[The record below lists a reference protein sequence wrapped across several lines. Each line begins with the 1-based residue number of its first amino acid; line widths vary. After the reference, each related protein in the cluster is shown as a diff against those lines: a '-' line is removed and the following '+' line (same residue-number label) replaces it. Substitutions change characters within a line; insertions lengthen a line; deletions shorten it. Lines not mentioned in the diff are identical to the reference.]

1 MRPHRHRLRLIF
13 ALLAP
18 LVRAQAQSAPDL
30 QQILERL
37 NRLES
42 ENRELREQVRELRE
56 QMRASGSPAP
66 VEKLEERTEIQDRRT
81 DELAQVKVEASQ
93 RFPIRLTGMALVN
106 AFYNSKLNGGSDN
119 PAIASQAPG
128 GAAGGATWRQTILGL
143 DYRGPQTLWNGK
155 IHGSI
160 FMDFFGGA
168 NTPTNNLLR
177 LRTADFTLDWQTRSL
192 TVAQDKAIIAT
203 REPASLAQVGIGPLT
218 GAGNLWLWEP
228 QIRFEQRIRMGERTG
243 VSMRIRVVQTFETSA
258 AVPAAFAA
266 TLERYRPGLEGRF
279 ELFGQLGDTRR

>member
-56 QMRASGSPAP
+56 QMRAVAAPAP
-66 VEKLEERTEIQDRRT
+66 VEKLEERTEIQERRT

-106 AFYNSKLNGGSDN
+106 AFYNSKQNGGVHN
-119 PAIASQAPG
+119 PTVASVG
-128 GAAGGATWRQTILGL
+128 RGDTVGGATFRQSIIGL
-143 DYRGPQTLWNGK
+143 DYRGPQTLWGGK
-155 IHGSI
+155 IHGSV
-160 FMDFFGGA
+160 FVDFF
-168 NTPTNNLLR
+168 
-177 LRTADFTLDWQTRSL
+177 
-192 TVAQDKAIIAT
+192 
-203 REPASLAQVGIGPLT
+203 T
-218 GAGNLWLWEP
+218 GSG
-228 QIRFEQRIRMGERTG
+228 
-243 VSMRIRVVQTFETSA
+243 
-258 AVPAAFAA
+258 
-266 TLERYRPGLEGRF
+266 YGLN
-279 ELFGQLGDTRR
+279 